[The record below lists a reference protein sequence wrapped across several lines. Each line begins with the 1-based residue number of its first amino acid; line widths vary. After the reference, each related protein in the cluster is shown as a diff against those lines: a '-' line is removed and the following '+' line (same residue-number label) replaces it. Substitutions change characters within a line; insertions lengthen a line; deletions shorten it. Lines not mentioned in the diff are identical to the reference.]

1 MEVEKHKVLYD
12 PTNKYYKDLSSKEKA
27 WVEVASAVSSDGKL
41 SISYLTVISSIEKSG
56 HHSLYF

>member
-27 WVEVASAVSSDGKL
+27 WVEVASAVS
-41 SISYLTVISSIEKSG
+41 VISSIEKSG
-56 HHSLYF
+56 LLHFFSAIKT